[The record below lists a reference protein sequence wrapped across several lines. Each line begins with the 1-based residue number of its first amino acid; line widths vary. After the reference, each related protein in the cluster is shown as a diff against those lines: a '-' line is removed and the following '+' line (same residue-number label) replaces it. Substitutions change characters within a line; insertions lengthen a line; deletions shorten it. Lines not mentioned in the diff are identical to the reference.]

1 MSVGLLLVSHS
12 SKIAEGVAEL
22 AHQMAASVTIV
33 AAGGTD
39 EDGIGTSFE
48 KVQSGLASADSGDG
62 VVVLYDLG
70 SALLTTETAVDFLDD
85 DDVRGRV
92 RVVDAPLVEGAVAA
106 AVAAEMGSGL
116 DDVVAAAR
124 TAGGGAE
131 TGGGA
136 EAGEGAETGDGAEA
150 AKTGTAA
157 DSGSG
162 SGSGA
167 DVGTQSVGA
176 GAGAADDGVVER
188 TVVLVNRDGLHARP
202 AADFVKLAGSFDA
215 RIDVNG
221 VDAQSLLAIMSLG
234 LVRGAE
240 ARIRATGAEA
250 RRAVDELSE
259 LIETGFGE
267 D

>member
-39 EDGIGTSFE
+39 EEGIGTSFE

-70 SALLTTETAVDFLDD
+70 SALLTTETAVDFLEDD
-85 DDVRGRV
+85 AVRERV

-124 TAGGGAE
+124 TAGGG
-131 TGGGA
+131 T
-136 EAGEGAETGDGAEA
+136 EAGVETTAAASGSDSGAHGGDESAGADGA
-150 AKTGTAA
+150 
-157 DSGSG
+157 
-162 SGSGA
+162 
-167 DVGTQSVGA
+167 
-176 GAGAADDGVVER
+176 VER

-240 ARIRATGAEA
+240 ARIRATGPDA

>member
-85 DDVRGRV
+85 DEVRGRV

-131 TGGGA
+131 TGG
-136 EAGEGAETGDGAEA
+136 
-150 AKTGTAA
+150 
-157 DSGSG
+157 
-162 SGSGA
+162 
-167 DVGTQSVGA
+167 GA

>member
-39 EDGIGTSFE
+39 EDGICTSFE

-70 SALLTTETAVDFLDD
+70 SALLTTETAVDFLEDD
-85 DDVRGRV
+85 ATRERV

-124 TAGGGAE
+124 TAGRGAE
-131 TGGGA
+131 GTDAEPAVNSGA
-136 EAGEGAETGDGAEA
+136 SSEAGADAR
-150 AKTGTAA
+150 A
-157 DSGSG
+157 DSGMH
-162 SGSGA
+162 GA
-167 DVGTQSVGA
+167 DASA
-176 GAGAADDGVVER
+176 SAAADGAVER

-234 LVRGAE
+234 LVRGAD
-240 ARIRATGAEA
+240 ARIRATGPDA

>member
-22 AHQMAASVTIV
+22 AHQMAATVTIV

-70 SALLTTETAVDFLDD
+70 SALLTTETAVDFLEDD
-85 DDVRGRV
+85 AVRERV

-116 DDVVAAAR
+116 DDVVAAAQ
-124 TAGGGAE
+124 TAGGG
-131 TGGGA
+131 T
-136 EAGEGAETGDGAEA
+136 EAGTE
-150 AKTGTAA
+150 
-157 DSGSG
+157 
-162 SGSGA
+162 
-167 DVGTQSVGA
+167 A
-176 GAGAADDGVVER
+176 GAGAMDAGSDPHAGDASAGTDGAVER

-240 ARIRATGAEA
+240 ARIRATGPDA

>member
-12 SKIAEGVAEL
+12 SKIAEGVADL

-70 SALLTTETAVDFLDD
+70 SALLTTETAVDFLEDD
-85 DDVRGRV
+85 AVRERV

-131 TGGGA
+131 AGVEATAAASGSDSGA
-136 EAGEGAETGDGAEA
+136 HDGDASAAADGA
-150 AKTGTAA
+150 
-157 DSGSG
+157 
-162 SGSGA
+162 
-167 DVGTQSVGA
+167 
-176 GAGAADDGVVER
+176 VER

-240 ARIRATGAEA
+240 ARIRATGPDA

>member
-22 AHQMAASVTIV
+22 ARQMAASVTIV

-131 TGGGA
+131 TG
-136 EAGEGAETGDGAEA
+136 EGAEA

-157 DSGSG
+157 DSASG

-167 DVGTQSVGA
+167 GTQST

-234 LVRGAE
+234 LMRGAE